1 MVLSFN
7 QNFPEKILN
16 GTKIHTLRE
25 DQHNRWKAGRSI
37 QMSILVRTSKQ
48 RKFADKEC
56 TGVQTINILYVN
68 NRGEV
73 HFIID
78 GNKLLGIWHR
88 FIPEKSVNPEAIEVL
103 ARNDGF
109 ESVEGFLKWFVRDFE
124 GKIVHW
130 TEFRY

>member
-16 GTKIHTLRE
+16 GTKIHTIRE
-25 DQHNRWKAGRSI
+25 DRHNRWKAGRSI

-56 TGVQTINILYVN
+56 TGVQSIKITYID
-68 NRGEV
+68 NRGAVKIE
-73 HFIID
+73 ID
-78 GNKLLGIWHR
+78 GNQLGIWHR
-88 FIPEKSVNPEAIEVL
+88 YIQENSVRPEAIELL
-103 ARNDGF
+103 AKNDGF

-124 GKIVHW
+124 NKIVHW
-130 TEFRY
+130 TEERY

>member
-16 GTKIHTLRE
+16 GTKIHTIRE
-25 DQHNRWKAGRSI
+25 DRHNRWKAGRSI

-56 TGVQTINILYVN
+56 TAVQAIKITYIDD
-68 NRGEV
+68 RGAVKVE
-73 HFIID
+73 ID
-78 GNKLLGIWHR
+78 GRELGVWHR